1 MSIKIDDLEINSF
14 KIYQDKSEFAFSM
27 DSVLLSNFII
37 REEKLDKSSS
47 KNYNIIDLC
56 SGNIPIPLI
65 IYAKSKKDIKIDCI
79 EVNKKQTE
87 LSKKSL
93 EYNKQFKKSIE
104 KDIKV
109 VNDDIKNIYLNK
121 NRYKEAYNTYDI
133 VSCNP
138 PYKRDGAYLKSMNQN
153 KNIAK
158 NEVDISFFEICKISN
173 LLLKSN
179 KNFYIVNRTERLTE
193 IFESLRQNKIEPKKI
208 QFIHSYVDKPSKL
221 FLLKSVKG
229 GKMGLTVLNPIIIY
243 KEKFKYTDEV
253 LSIYGK

>member
-1 MSIKIDDLEINSF
+1 MSIKLDDLEINSF
-14 KIYQDKSEFAFSM
+14 KIYQDKNEFAFSM
-27 DSVLLSNFII
+27 DSVLLSNFIV

-47 KNYNIIDLC
+47 KNYNIMDLC

-138 PYKRDGAYLKSMNQN
+138 PYKRDGAYLKSINQN

-179 KNFYIVNRTERLTE
+179 KSFYIVNRTERLTE

-229 GKMGLTVLNPIIIY
+229 GKMGLIVLNPIIIY